1 MNPQESP
8 VNRLAFAVTVALAL
22 PFASPVVMAAS
33 PTASPAAA
41 AAVSAAPSAAPK
53 PWAVNLRYRYEGVDD
68 DALSR
73 DADAHTARL
82 RAGYTFAFGG
92 GWSALLEGE
101 GVAELNDRFNSG
113 ANGETSYPTVIDARA
128 LEINQAWVD
137 WRGAD
142 LGTRVGRQMIVLD
155 NARFIGNGA
164 WRQNM
169 QTFDAVQLQW
179 KPSAAWDVQAF
190 YLDAIQRSAGDN
202 ARDRLARERDLD
214 GRLLRVSRI
223 VPGGNV
229 AAYGYWV
236 EDEDVAAASTRTL
249 GLRWSSAWAL
259 NPTWKLGLTLEGATQ
274 QPWADAAG
282 GRTGYALL
290 EPRLERGPLVFKA
303 GFERLGAGSG
313 RAFQTPLAT
322 LHAFNG
328 WADKFTTTPINGL
341 EDRYLSAQGT
351 FTMAGKAASWQ
362 VMAHDFQSDRGA
374 DYGTEWDASLA
385 LTLRPGLVALA
396 KLADYQSDGFAR
408 DTRKLWLQLEWAL

>member
-1 MNPQESP
+1 
-8 VNRLAFAVTVALAL
+8 VNRLAVAVIVALAL
-22 PFASPVVMAAS
+22 PFASSVATAAS
-33 PTASPAAA
+33 PGVTAGGPAAA
-41 AAVSAAPSAAPK
+41 TAAPVLAPK
-53 PWAVNLRYRYEGVDD
+53 PWAINLRYRYEGVDD
-68 DALSR
+68 DVFSR
-73 DADAHTARL
+73 DADAHTARV
-82 RAGYTFAFGG
+82 RAGYSFAFGG

-101 GVAELNDRFNSG
+101 GVVELNDRFNSG
-113 ANGETSYPTVIDARA
+113 ANGETSYPAVVDARA
-128 LEINQAWVD
+128 LEVNQAWLD
-137 WRGAD
+137 WHGTT
-142 LGTRVGRQMIVLD
+142 LGTRIGRQRIALD
-155 NARFIGNGA
+155 NARIVGDVG

-169 QTFDAVQLQW
+169 QTFDAAQGQW

-190 YLDAIQRSAGDN
+190 YVDRVHRISGDN

-214 GRLLRVSRI
+214 GRLLRVARTVS
-223 VPGGNV
+223 GGSI

-236 EDEDVAAASTRTL
+236 EDQDVASASTRTL

-259 NPTWKLGLTLEGATQ
+259 SPAWKLGLTLEGATQ
-274 QPWADAAG
+274 QPWADAVG
-282 GRTGYALL
+282 GGTGYALV
-290 EPRLERGPLVFKA
+290 EPRLERGPLVLKA
-303 GFERLGAGSG
+303 GFERLGAGNG

-351 FTMAGKAASWQ
+351 FTVAGKAASWQ

-396 KLADYQSDGFAR
+396 KLADYESNGFAR